1 MKILRNNGLTLILIF
16 LVVISLVLGLI
27 VLRSFGTGGEARPEK
42 AAVVLVQTATVMLK
56 PTASST
62 ATSTATPTLTDT
74 PTATPTATA
83 TATATPT
90 ATSTVTRTPTNT
102 PMPTNTATATATK
115 TATPTRTP
123 TNTATATPTRTVT
136 PTLTPTLTPTA
147 TSTPYPRVR
156 LDGLALVNFYRQVD
170 VVSQYQGNS
179 QDFFEILGQ
188 ENNVYI
194 VRALGSKDLFRIN
207 KIYGASAREPLAKT
221 MRQFPVESSFTLP
234 LGWYLCPISG
244 GGGFVNCSLTNAE
257 AGFAFGLVKVGDR
270 MWSEVR
276 LNDGRKFFAQSPDA
290 LNY

>member
-102 PMPTNTATATATK
+102 PMPTNTATAT
-115 TATPTRTP
+115 
-123 TNTATATPTRTVT
+123 PTRTVT

-207 KIYGASAREPLAKT
+207 KIYVASAREPLAKT